1 MRNFGCDEG
10 VNSIWETDC
19 GGVVRL
25 GRCRNGTGAVVDGP
39 TKCEKKGHYRI
50 GVLVESGFPRR
61 NIQFRRN
68 GNTSSEGVGVGRLGA
83 KGYGEQ
89 RRHTNGNWRAKADQ
103 TAKRKRAR
111 LRTKVTE
118 QKVRSKIRE
127 SVRES

>member
-68 GNTSSEGVGVGRLGA
+68 RNTSSEGVGVGRLGA
-83 KGYGEQ
+83 HGEQ
-89 RRHTNGNWRAKADQ
+89 GRHTNGNRRAKADQ

-118 QKVRSKIRE
+118 QKVRSKIME
-127 SVRES
+127 IVRES

>member
-10 VNSIWETDC
+10 VNGIWETDC

-25 GRCRNGTGAVVDGP
+25 GRCRKGTGAVVDGP

-83 KGYGEQ
+83 KYMANNGGIRTGTGEQ
-89 RRHTNGNWRAKADQ
+89 RLTRRQNGNGRDFG
-103 TAKRKRAR
+103 RR
-111 LRTKVTE
+111 
-118 QKVRSKIRE
+118 
-127 SVRES
+127 